1 MVSSTVKLN
10 RWFIATAGLLLI
22 GAAFTNEIV
31 EVLGRDTSY
40 ISSAILGLFLVAHFL
55 VPAAISSTA
64 IEEKLWFL
72 AEVMIAMGLL
82 GTIWGFMLMFNE
94 AFANLDTSSP
104 EAISAVLTDLA
115 MGMGVALVTTL
126 TGLICAFTTKAYLV
140 FIVEG
145 E

>member
-1 MVSSTVKLN
+1 MTAKLN
-10 RWFIATAGLLLI
+10 RWFVATAGLFLL
-22 GAAFTNEIV
+22 GYALLDVIV

-40 ISSAILGLFLVAHFL
+40 ISSAILGLFLVGHFL

-72 AEVMIAMGLL
+72 AEVMIAMGLV
-82 GTIWGFMLMFNE
+82 GTIWGFMLMFSE

-104 EAISAVLTDLA
+104 EAIAAVLTDLA